1 MFDPTAFENMKVV
14 IEGAVYDLDLSGE
27 IRVIDRNDLINT
39 AKLSR
44 EFNISFTKAGEYQPQ
59 KVIAK
64 FMMEAKLE
72 NLAAELLPDAQSVKL
87 SGSNVMIVFIAEHE
101 NDKGINKKLLKTVKE
116 IWGEN
121 RSVAQKI
128 IIDPSADNEM
138 VKSETSVSFNRL
150 VSEEQIDDLAEMIP
164 FMLQTLKEL
173 STIVS

>member
-44 EFNISFTKAGEYQPQ
+44 EFNISFTKAGECQPQ

-64 FMMEAKLE
+64 FIMEAKLE
-72 NLAAELLPDAQSVKL
+72 NLAAELLPAAQSVKL
-87 SGSNVMIVFIAEHE
+87 SGSNVIIVFIAEHE

-121 RSVAQKI
+121 RSVAQK
-128 IIDPSADNEM
+128 S
-138 VKSETSVSFNRL
+138 
-150 VSEEQIDDLAEMIP
+150 
-164 FMLQTLKEL
+164 
-173 STIVS
+173 